1 LPSDTGFCTNVFVLR
16 NKTGA
21 FKKKLA
27 VWDSFVLKGDTEM
40 FSTITVFLTNVD
52 VIAKDLSDITNQRAQ
67 DFDYIFY
74 DFDYIFFLKIRILE
88 MKPYKTVLVNKML
101 SDCDNLMF

>member
-1 LPSDTGFCTNVFVLR
+1 
-16 NKTGA
+16 
-21 FKKKLA
+21 
-27 VWDSFVLKGDTEM
+27 M

-74 DFDYIFFLKIRILE
+74 DFDYIFYDFDYIFFLKIRILE
-88 MKPYKTVLVNKML
+88 MKPYKTVLVKML